1 VVRLRSAGWLIGI
14 PPLALG
20 LRFLSDADLDGLTG
34 TFTTD
39 FLRSEFAFWDS
50 GAASDFRVRIALNL
64 VLFLVAG
71 ITCLVAVAAAAGRTV
86 VIVVAAVQAVVALSG
101 LIWDFAARRDLP
113 PEFVLRTMP
122 VSWGRYT
129 SFFYL
134 VIALTA
140 LGLALSVPTTRPVQ
154 PVQTF

>member
-1 VVRLRSAGWLIGI
+1 VIRLRSAGWLIGI

-20 LRFLSDADLDGLTG
+20 LRFLQAADLAGSVATE
-34 TFTTD
+34 FM
-39 FLRSEFAFWDS
+39 RSQFAFWDS
-50 GAASDFRVRIALNL
+50 GVSSDFRFRIALNL
-64 VLFLVAG
+64 ALFLVAG
-71 ITCLVAVAAAAGRTV
+71 ITCLVAIAAAAGRTV
-86 VIVVAAVQAVVALSG
+86 VIVVAAAQAVVALSG

-113 PEFVLRTMP
+113 PEFVLKTMP

-134 VIALTA
+134 MIALTA
-140 LGLALSVPTTRPVQ
+140 LGLALSEPTTRPVP